1 MPSGQ
6 DAVVGVASRPPV
18 TMNRWVALVSAM
30 KPRWSSTTASSAP
43 ATFASILAMIDGS
56 RLLWWIFGS
65 RQSGAGR
72 RTLAVISVM
81 PAASYTGSLNSAST
95 ISVGPAWLRRG
106 SMPEVTLAPRVRVS
120 LMCTPFRMPL
130 ASRVRLICSVIS
142 SSEGIWVNAS
152 ARAEARSR
160 ARCSSSRKILPSY
173 SLSPSQTASPPW
185 TAESNGLTAAW
196 SRWVSLP
203 PTLTIRSRL
212 RSSKT

>member
-43 ATFASILAMIDGS
+43 ATFASILARIDGS

-95 ISVGPAWLRRG
+95 IRVGPAWLRRG
-106 SMPEVTLAPRVRVS
+106 SMPEVILTPRVRVS
-120 LMCTPFRMPL
+120 LMCTPSRMPL
-130 ASRVRLICSVIS
+130 AASVRLSCSVIS
-142 SSEGIWVNAS
+142 SSEGMRSNAS

-160 ARCSSSRKILPSY
+160 ARCSSSRKIF
-173 SLSPSQTASPPW
+173 PP
-185 TAESNGLTAAW
+185 
-196 SRWVSLP
+196 
-203 PTLTIRSRL
+203 
-212 RSSKT
+212 